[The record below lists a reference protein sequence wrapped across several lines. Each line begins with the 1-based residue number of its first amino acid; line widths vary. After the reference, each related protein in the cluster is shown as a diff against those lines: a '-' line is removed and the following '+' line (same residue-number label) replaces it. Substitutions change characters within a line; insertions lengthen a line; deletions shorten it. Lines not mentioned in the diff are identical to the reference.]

1 MREDE
6 AISWTPIPQPRRIA
20 AVVLFCSGV
29 LIGCTLGRVSAW
41 IIPPQHSPQVA
52 SKTAPPEVAN
62 SRRTVVVAPADP
74 RPAIAPKPTASTDLA
89 PAKPPLAEEHHRAL
103 PEIKTDEAKIVPP
116 TPSPSPPVV
125 LLNPGLAKDSP
136 PERTSNSAS
145 RKMERRYAPDL
156 PEKQASA
163 NERERPSRQPDRQ
176 PDYKSLREDMLRR

>member
-52 SKTAPPEVAN
+52 SKTSPPAVA
-62 SRRTVVVAPADP
+62 SSARAVVAAPDS
-74 RPAIAPKPTASTDLA
+74 RPAIAAKPAPLTDVT
-89 PAKPPLAEEHHRAL
+89 PPKPPLAEEHHRAL
-103 PEIKTDEAKIVPP
+103 PEEIKTDEAKIVPP
-116 TPSPSPPVV
+116 APSPSPPVV
-125 LLNPGLAKDSP
+125 LLNPGLPKDSP
-136 PERTSNSAS
+136 PERTSKSS
-145 RKMERRYAPDL
+145 STKMERRYAPDL
-156 PEKQASA
+156 PETQASA
-163 NERERPSRQPDRQ
+163 DARERPSRQSDRQ

>member
-1 MREDE
+1 MIPQMREDE

-41 IIPPQHSPQVA
+41 IIPPQHSPHVA

-62 SRRTVVVAPADP
+62 SMRTVVVGAPDS
-74 RPAIAPKPTASTDLA
+74 RPAIAPT
-89 PAKPPLAEEHHRAL
+89 

-116 TPSPSPPVV
+116 APSPSPPVV
-125 LLNPGLAKDSP
+125 LLNPGSAKDSP
-136 PERTSNSAS
+136 PELTPKSTS